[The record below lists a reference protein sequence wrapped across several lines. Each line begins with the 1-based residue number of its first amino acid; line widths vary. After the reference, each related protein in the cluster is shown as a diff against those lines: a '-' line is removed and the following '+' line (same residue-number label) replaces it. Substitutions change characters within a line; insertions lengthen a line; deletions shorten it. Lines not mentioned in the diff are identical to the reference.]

1 MGREI
6 TNQLRNQIQDLA
18 VKTNLTRVQIG
29 RWIRYRQKC
38 RKEKS
43 ILAERREMLEIFF
56 YEISKMPTEAEICK
70 LAQTTGLTKLKIV
83 SWFRVKRHRE
93 KKTMSRL
100 KTI

>member
-1 MGREI
+1 
-6 TNQLRNQIQDLA
+6 
-18 VKTNLTRVQIG
+18 
-29 RWIRYRQKC
+29 
-38 RKEKS
+38 
-43 ILAERREMLEIFF
+43 MLEIFF